1 MAHPR
6 KSRIDH
12 AVMMRK
18 RSCSNKKLAPGE
30 AMGGAM
36 KLYWSSRSP
45 FVRKVMVFAHEAGIA
60 GRIDCVR
67 TIVAPTRPNGDVM
80 ADNPLNKLPT
90 LIAADGPL
98 YDSRVICEYL
108 DTLHDGAKLFPPSG
122 PARIAA
128 LRRQA
133 LADGMLD
140 FLVLWYGERQR
151 PPEHQSAPHLDA
163 YRLKLTVS
171 LDALER
177 DADALGRAPFGI
189 GQVATGCALAY
200 VDFRFADENWRSG
213 RPQLA
218 AWYAAFAQRPSMTA
232 TEHADV
238 Y

>member
-1 MAHPR
+1 
-6 KSRIDH
+6 
-12 AVMMRK
+12 
-18 RSCSNKKLAPGE
+18 
-30 AMGGAM
+30 M

-45 FVRKVMVFAHEAGIA
+45 FVRKVMVFAHETGLA

-67 TIVAPTRPNGDVM
+67 TSVAPTKPNPDVM

-90 LIAADGPL
+90 LVTADGPV

-108 DTLHDGAKLFPPSG
+108 DTLHDGARLFPPSG
-122 PARIAA
+122 PERLAA

-151 PPEHQSAPHLDA
+151 PTDHQSAPHLEA
-163 YRLKLTVS
+163 YRRKLASS

-177 DADALGRAPFGI
+177 DAEALGAAPFGI
-189 GQVATGCALAY
+189 GAIAIGCALSY
-200 VDFRFADENWRSG
+200 VDFRFAGEDWRAG

-218 AWYAAFAQRPSMTA
+218 TWHAEVAQRPSMTA

>member
-1 MAHPR
+1 
-6 KSRIDH
+6 
-12 AVMMRK
+12 
-18 RSCSNKKLAPGE
+18 
-30 AMGGAM
+30 M

-45 FVRKVMVFAHEAGIA
+45 FVRKVMVFAHEAGVA
-60 GRIDCVR
+60 DRIDCMR
-67 TIVAPTRPNGDVM
+67 TIVAPTKPNPDVM
-80 ADNPLNKLPT
+80 AANPLNKLPT
-90 LIAADGPL
+90 LMTIDGPI

-108 DTLHDGAKLFPPSG
+108 DALHDGTKLFPPAG
-122 PARIAA
+122 EARLTA

-151 PPEHQSAPHLDA
+151 EHQSAPHLDA
-163 YRLKLTVS
+163 YRLKLTTS

-177 DADALGRAPFGI
+177 DADALGAAPVGI
-189 GQVATGCALAY
+189 GAIATGCTLSY
-200 VDFRFADENWRSG
+200 VDFRFADENWRAG

-218 AWYAAFAQRPSMTA
+218 AWHAAFAQRPSMTA